1 MDAFWLLLRVAV
13 SLVVVVALI
22 WVLARVRKRVG
33 PKGASSLQVVSKI
46 PVSRRGALLLVE
58 IEGKILLLGST
69 ETNISLLSEVE
80 RREDEVVVKQERTP
94 IDFDSLLQHWDAGS
108 LDDAGLPPYEP
119 AGAELEVM
127 QPAVRE
133 QSALAGSV
141 LSPQTWRQLTQVLR
155 ERTVRS

>member
-58 IEGKILLLGST
+58 IEGRTLLLGST
-69 ETNISLLSEVE
+69 ETNISLLSQVE
-80 RREDEVVVKQERTP
+80 RRDDEVAVKQERMP
-94 IDFDSLLQHWDAGS
+94 IDFDSLLQQWDSGS
-108 LDDAGLPPYEP
+108 LDDAPLQPYDP
-119 AGAELEVM
+119 TGADLEVIRPELR
-127 QPAVRE
+127 Q